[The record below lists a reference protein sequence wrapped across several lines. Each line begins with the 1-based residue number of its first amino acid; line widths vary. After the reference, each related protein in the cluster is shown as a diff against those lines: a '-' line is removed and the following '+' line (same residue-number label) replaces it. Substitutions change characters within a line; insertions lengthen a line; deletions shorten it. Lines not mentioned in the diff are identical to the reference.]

1 MPKHRRTHVRVANK
15 PELDNFDPAEALES
29 LHTEIV
35 QIEAIAHAAGEAVTG
50 LPHALD
56 PQQRRAFARI
66 YALVSKLADDVGTA
80 VTHGDEMIAALALH
94 LQHRRG
100 GDELEASPATT

>member
-1 MPKHRRTHVRVANK
+1 MHKHRRTHVRVANK

-35 QIEAIAHAAGEAVTG
+35 QIEAIAHAAGEAVTR

-66 YALVSKLADDVGTA
+66 YALVSKLADDVATA
-80 VTHGDEMIAALALH
+80 VVHGDAMIAALAAPV
-94 LQHRRG
+94 QGRV
-100 GDELEASPATT
+100 DSDKLEASPRNT

>member
-15 PELDNFDPAEALES
+15 PELDNFDATDALES

-35 QIEAIAHAAGEAVTG
+35 QIEAIAHAAGEAVTR
-50 LPHALD
+50 LPHATD

-66 YALVSKLADDVGTA
+66 YALVSKLADDVATA
-80 VTHGDEMIAALALH
+80 VVHGDAMIAALAAH
-94 LQHRRG
+94 LQRRAVS
-100 GDELEASPATT
+100 DELEASPRKT